1 MKVPEAV
8 LKAYSDSLRETA
20 VDSNQPGPDPV
31 KALEAALEQLREE
44 LEGREARAIAG
55 EAACRDREGEDA
67 VWVPESVHAMSWE
80 GNAAAGTEAALNSV
94 LGDKEE
100 GR

>member
-1 MKVPEAV
+1 VKVPEAV

-44 LEGREARAIAG
+44 LISAVAEVLVEHGNRDNARDEAKR
-55 EAACRDREGEDA
+55 
-67 VWVPESVHAMSWE
+67 VV
-80 GNAAAGTEAALNSV
+80 NSV
-94 LGDKEE
+94 LEAQ
-100 GR
+100 